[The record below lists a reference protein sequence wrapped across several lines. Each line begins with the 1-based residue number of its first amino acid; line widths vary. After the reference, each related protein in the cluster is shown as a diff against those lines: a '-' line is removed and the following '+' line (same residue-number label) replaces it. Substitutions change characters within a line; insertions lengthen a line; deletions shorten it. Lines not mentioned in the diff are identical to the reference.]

1 MKSHQLITGLAHLT
15 EQQISLMLQ
24 LDTPE
29 SLMDPTWL
37 AHLDSCSSCQKQM
50 AEMAD
55 DSWWKSTGRHMVP
68 LNPTEDLKHS
78 GLERPRGLADVAAP
92 IPSSSG
98 IDVSRH
104 LQQHFDPVGKSDLL
118 GRVEEYVIESVLGVG
133 GMGVV
138 FKGFD
143 TELNRAVA
151 VKFLSP
157 LLVGQELARERFFRE
172 AKAAAAVCHEN
183 VVPIFRVSTC
193 RGYPYFVMPLV
204 SHDSLQ
210 SIVERDGPL
219 PVIAAVQIG
228 LQLAAGVAAAHEQ
241 GLIHRDIKPANVL
254 LENGL
259 NRALLSDFG
268 LVYDLSS
275 TPITQTGV
283 LAGTPAYMSPEQAA
297 GEMVVYHS
305 DLFSL
310 GSVLWFAVTGSAP
323 FAGDNVIRVLDRIR
337 YQPVK
342 LQDARPDLPKPF
354 VFIVEKLMS
363 KSIADRYES
372 ATRLRQVLA
381 EYLSHLQNPTQHALP
396 TYLRPKSQRRVESWA
411 FYAVSCAIILVL
423 SYVFWNSLGEPD
435 SERQSP
441 STVSSQE
448 IHTPDAVPE
457 TMSPNFSVPPTLTPD
472 STPSKFLDTQAP

>member
-1 MKSHQLITGLAHLT
+1 MKSHQLITGFAHLT

-29 SLMDPTWL
+29 SLIEPTWL

-55 DSWWKSTGRHMVP
+55 DSWWKSTGRHLVP
-68 LNPTEDLKHS
+68 PQIPDEMNNP
-78 GLERPRGLADVAAP
+78 GLEPPRVLANVAP
-92 IPSSSG
+92 TLPSSSG

-104 LQQHFDPVGKSDLL
+104 LQQHFDPIGQSELL

-183 VVPIFRVSTC
+183 VVPIYRVSTC

-210 SIVERDGPL
+210 SIVDRDGPL
-219 PVIAAVQIG
+219 PLIAAVQIG

-254 LENGL
+254 LANGL

-297 GEMVVYHS
+297 GDMVVYRS

-310 GSVLWFAVTGSAP
+310 GSALWFAVTGSPP
-323 FAGDNVIRVLDRIR
+323 FAGDNVIRVLDQIR
-337 YQPVK
+337 HQPVK
-342 LQDARPDLPKPF
+342 LQEANPDLPAPF
-354 VFIVEKLMS
+354 VFIVEKLMA
-363 KSIADRYES
+363 KSIDDRYES
-372 ATRLRQVLA
+372 ASRLRQVLA
-381 EYLSHLQNPTQHALP
+381 EYLSHLQNPTQHPLP
-396 TYLRPKSQRRVESWA
+396 TYLRPKRPRRIRSWA
-411 FYAVSCAIILVL
+411 IYAVSSAIILVL
-423 SYVFWNSLGEPD
+423 SYVFVNSLGKSD
-435 SERQSP
+435 LERQSP

-448 IHTPDAVPE
+448 IDPADSVAE
-457 TMSPNFSVPPTLTPD
+457 TMAPDLSKRSELTPN